1 MAVQG
6 DSLLGRSFDEY
17 RIERP
22 LGAGGMAKVYR
33 ALDVKLK
40 RYVALKVIA
49 PDLRN
54 KEQYAERFERE
65 AQSIAR
71 LEHANIVRI
80 YRFGEAD
87 EMFYMAM
94 QYVEGADLGTLIRGY
109 KALGEVMPTGDVQR
123 VLQDIGGAL
132 DYAHSRDVIHRDV
145 KPSNVMVDNTGQAL
159 LADFGL
165 ALLAD
170 LGTRGEVLGSPHYVA
185 PEQAISSS
193 DALPQSDL
201 YSLGISLFEMLTG
214 DVPFTG
220 DQVVDVIAQHINQS
234 VPPPSRLN
242 GAIPPSVDE
251 VVLRATA
258 KDPYERFQTG
268 SEMAAAF
275 RDAVDHWQENE
286 HPVSRVV
293 RRPSLVLLP
302 QRVHTYLEQTAE
314 STLNEPVSRTATT
327 APIGEIPT
335 QTAPTHGLSSEAL
348 PTTGTKSPWRGAL
361 VFSAIIF
368 VLGLGIVL
376 ALSASRGNVAVPT
389 PTAADEVAVVPTVT
403 SNIVSTNS
411 AEVIVT
417 QMAGPTLLPTA
428 APVEIAA
435 IPTYTARYALL
446 ISRHGDNSLYVM
458 NLTLD
463 PFPVAPLRLG
473 TENTAIAG
481 SEWGVEHL
489 DNGNCIS
496 VWRASGDFLPPDAL
510 CTVIGMRVPRD
521 GAQVFW
527 GAAFGVYYNDV
538 LVAMCEQENC
548 LVRINV

>member
-6 DSLLGRSFDEY
+6 DSLLGKSFDEY
-17 RIERP
+17 RIEKP

-40 RYVALKVIA
+40 RYAALKVIA

-54 KEQYAERFERE
+54 MEQYAERFERE

-80 YRFGEAD
+80 YRFGEVD
-87 EMFYMAM
+87 NMYYMAM

-109 KALGEVMPTGDVQR
+109 KALGEVMPIGDVQR
-123 VLQDIGGAL
+123 VLQDIGSAL

-145 KPSNVMVDNTGQAL
+145 KPSNMMVDNTGQAL

-170 LGTRGEVLGSPHYVA
+170 LGTRGEILGSPHYVA

-220 DQVVDVIAQHINQS
+220 DQVIDVIAQHINES

-268 SEMAAAF
+268 AEMAAAF

-286 HPVSRVV
+286 HPVRGMV

-314 STLNEPVSRTATT
+314 STLQEPVSAMVTT
-327 APIGEIPT
+327 TPAGEIPT
-335 QTAPTHGLSSEAL
+335 QTAPTHGLSADAVS
-348 PTTGTKSPWRGAL
+348 TTRTKSPWRGAL
-361 VFSAIIF
+361 VFSAIVF
-368 VLGLGIVL
+368 VIGLGVVL
-376 ALSASRGNVAVPT
+376 ALSASRGNGAVPT
-389 PTAADEVAVVPTVT
+389 PTAANEAAVAPIMNSSVAPT
-403 SNIVSTNS
+403 NI
-411 AEVIVT
+411 AEVT
-417 QMAGPTLLPTA
+417 QMAAPTLLPTA
-428 APVEIAA
+428 APAEIAA
-435 IPTYTARYALL
+435 IPAYTARYALL

-463 PFPVAPLRLG
+463 PFPLAPLRLG

-481 SEWGVEHL
+481 SEWGVEQL
-489 DNGNCIS
+489 ENGTCIS
-496 VWRASGDFLPPDAL
+496 VWRASGDFLPPDAR
-510 CTVIGMRVPRD
+510 CTVIGMRIPRD

-527 GAAFGVYYNDV
+527 GTAFGVYYNDV
-538 LVAMCEQENC
+538 LVAICEEDNC